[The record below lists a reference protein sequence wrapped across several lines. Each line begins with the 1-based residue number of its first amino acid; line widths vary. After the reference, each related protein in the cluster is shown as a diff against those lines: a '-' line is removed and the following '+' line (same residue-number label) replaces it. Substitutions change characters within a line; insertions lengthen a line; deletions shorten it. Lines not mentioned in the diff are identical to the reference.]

1 MKLIVLSDLRGA
13 HAAMYILLKETV
25 ADAYLV
31 CGDLIDGPF
40 YSAESNAGYGTR
52 QSHEDDPGLS
62 ERARRSAAQ
71 KYRVLENIFSTKPY
85 AAILAVPG
93 PGDTDIRGSAVGARC
108 LFGETRPAGSLII
121 AGIAS
126 DRAATI
132 DDIAPRGPHA
142 LAVHESREPEVRALS
157 VPLLIIYGGSALPS
171 CIGREGGTVVL
182 RPAAFSPVLR
192 GEEML
197 YDGGLFYECSF
208 HDGALSRIIL
218 KKLVGERVIDIAEY
232 AVHAGGSVEQRV
244 VDGERFRAMKEARAA
259 DLPMDDAA
267 RAPEIRLFRDIRN
280 FLRIHQTQETEK
292 RVELLERA
300 IESLGDDRGR
310 VALDLVG
317 SANVG
322 LSGKSSDVDMVLY
335 LRAGCETDEDL
346 FRKKFDAAEE
356 GLRAA
361 LGEGFEFEVID
372 RIDLDRVEKSLREKD
387 PDCDAAQLF
396 VTYRSACRPVNYRAL
411 SPLEDLLNLDLPYR
425 RELEERMR
433 SYLRMFARTSDNSKS
448 FEKYLNRLR
457 TSGIA
462 IPDYLEK
469 KINLMLQ
476 KKRG

>member
-13 HAAMYILLKETV
+13 HAAMYILLKETI

-40 YSAESNAGYGTR
+40 YSAESNADYDAR
-52 QSHEDDPGLS
+52 PPHDADPGLD

-85 AAILAVPG
+85 AEILAVPG
-93 PGDTDIRGSAVGARC
+93 TADREIHGAAIGARC
-108 LFGETRPAGSLII
+108 LCGEARPAGPFLL
-121 AGIAS
+121 AGIAGDGPAS
-126 DRAATI
+126 VEG
-132 DDIAPRGPHA
+132 IAERGPHA
-142 LAVHESREPEVRALS
+142 LAVHDTREAAVQALP
-157 VPLLIIYGGSALPS
+157 VPLLIIHGGSALPS

-182 RPAAFSPVLR
+182 RPAAFSPVFR
-192 GEEML
+192 GDEML

-208 HDGALSRIIL
+208 RDKAVSRIIL

-232 AVHAGGSVEQRV
+232 TVHAGGSVEPHII
-244 VDGERFRAMKEARAA
+244 DGERFAAMKEARPI
-259 DLPMDDAA
+259 DLPMDDTA

-300 IESLGDDRGR
+300 IESLGDDRVR

-335 LRAGCETDEDL
+335 LRAGREQDEAL

-356 GLRAA
+356 RLRAA

-372 RIDLDRVEKSLREKD
+372 RIDLDSVERAIRGKD
-387 PDCDAAQLF
+387 LDSDAAQLF

-411 SPLEDLLNLDLPYR
+411 SPLEDLLNGDIPYR